1 MPQLL
6 LIEDDPVIRS
16 RLIGALRERGYVVA
30 SADKGMTGLGLA
42 VEDRPDLVL
51 LDLGLPDIDGTEVL
65 RMLRAVSAVPV
76 IITSARDDD
85 PALVQALDAGADD
98 YLVKPFSA
106 AQLEARVR
114 AVLRRY
120 GAGQNERPVLTVGG
134 LSIDLRARVATLD
147 GAQLELSP
155 REFDLL
161 AYLALGDHLAG
172 ALREVVTKR
181 ELLTDVWQQPY
192 GGSDK
197 TVDVHLSWLRRKLGE
212 TAQEP
217 RYVHSVRG
225 VGVRLADPT
234 A

>member
-161 AYLALGDHLAG
+161 AYLAQRPG
-172 ALREVVTKR
+172 EVVTKR

-225 VGVRLADPT
+225 VGVRLADPP

>member
-1 MPQLL
+1 VPQLL
-6 LIEDDPVIRS
+6 LIEDDAVIRS
-16 RLIGALRERGYVVA
+16 RLIGALRERGYVVS

-42 VEDRPDLVL
+42 LEDRPDLVL
-51 LDLGLPDIDGTEVL
+51 LDLGLPDVDGTEVL
-65 RMLRAVSAVPV
+65 RMLRAVSQVPV

-106 AQLEARVR
+106 TQLEARIR
-114 AVLRRY
+114 AVLRRS
-120 GAGQNERPVLTVGG
+120 GAGPTERPVLTVGG
-134 LSIDLRARVATLD
+134 LSIDLRGRSAVLD
-147 GAQLELSP
+147 GATLELSP

-161 AYLALGDHLAG
+161 AYLAQRPG
-172 ALREVVTKR
+172 EVVTKR

-212 TAQEP
+212 TAQQP

-234 A
+234 G